1 LWSASR
7 ADLSLKL
14 SHMGREA
21 TCHCKW
27 GAEEGDCKVLLEG
40 RELILR
46 SGLRRRVSLSAMAG
60 VAARGSKL
68 VFTVGQDQVELDLG
82 PETAL
87 RWAKAIQTPPPSL
100 ASKLGISPTTRLSIV
115 GNIQSEELKEALAEA
130 TPASGKDANFILLC
144 VNSQS
149 ELQQYF
155 PAEPYTSP
163 LWIVY
168 PKGAKSEVKES
179 GLRDHLRSRGFIDT
193 KVASVSATFTALR
206 FVKRKGNSKA

>member
-1 LWSASR
+1 
-7 ADLSLKL
+7 
-14 SHMGREA
+14 MGREA

-27 GAEEGDCKVLLEG
+27 GADEGDCKVLLEG

-46 SGLRRRVSLSAMAG
+46 SGLRRRVSLSEMSG

-68 VFTVGQDQVELDLG
+68 VFTVGQDHVELGLG
-82 PETAL
+82 PEAAQ

-100 ASKLGISPTTRLSIV
+100 AGKLGISRTTRLAVV
-115 GNIQSEELKEALAEA
+115 GKIQSEELEEAVSEA
-130 TPASGKDANFILLC
+130 APAKGKDADLVLLC

-155 PAEPYTSP
+155 AVEIYTAP

-168 PKGAKSEVKES
+168 PKGANSEVKES
-179 GLRDHLRSRGFIDT
+179 DLRDLLRGRGFIDT
-193 KVASVSATFTALR
+193 KVASVSARLTALR
-206 FVKRKGNSKA
+206 FAKRKSDSTA

>member
-1 LWSASR
+1 
-7 ADLSLKL
+7 
-14 SHMGREA
+14 MGREA

-27 GAEEGDCKVLLEG
+27 GNDEGECKVLLEG

-46 SGLRRRVSLSAMAG
+46 SGLRRRVSLSALSG

-68 VFTVGQDQVELDLG
+68 VFTVGQDRVELGLG
-82 PETAL
+82 PEAAQ

-100 ASKLGISPTTRLSIV
+100 AGKLGISHTTRLSVV
-115 GNIQSEELKEALAEA
+115 GDIEGEELEEAVSGAVRA
-130 TPASGKDANFILLC
+130 HGKDADLVLLC

-149 ELQQYF
+149 ELQQYLA
-155 PAEPYTSP
+155 AETYTSP

-179 GLRDHLRSRGFIDT
+179 GLRDLLRSHGFVDT
-193 KVASVSATFTALR
+193 KVASVSVTLTALR
-206 FVKRKGNSKA
+206 FVKRKSGSKA